1 MCVCVCVCVSIYI
14 SHFNYQQLC
23 SLMIRSTSQPL
34 SHHKCLVTMNFNLPI
49 NVYHNDIYKHQN
61 AWVIKKYK
69 YYTETYFVLRI

>member
-1 MCVCVCVCVSIYI
+1 
-14 SHFNYQQLC
+14 
-23 SLMIRSTSQPL
+23 MIRSTSQPL